1 MDANL
6 ELKKRVLEHIK
17 NPVFD
22 KPIQEKTYGQ
32 LPNVKLITKIRY
44 NG

>member
-1 MDANL
+1 MKADSQ
-6 ELKKRVLEHIK
+6 LKERVMAHIK

-22 KPIQEKTYGQ
+22 KPIQNRVYGQ
-32 LPNVKLITKIRY
+32 LPNVKLITKIKY